1 MKINIALWTE
11 SNFQTGSKERQKAV
25 TTGKGRLPY
34 MERQALSI
42 LVENTPNVLSH
53 VSGLFSRRGYNI
65 DSISAGVTADPR
77 FTRITIVSSGDE
89 LILEQIEKQ
98 LAKLEDVVDIKKL
111 ENGSS
116 VCRELIL
123 IKIRVKNTE
132 RQAVISLAE
141 IFKTKIVDVTNDSM
155 MIELI
160 GSQSKLDAF
169 LELLEG
175 YEILELAR
183 TGITGLT
190 RGSSDVK
197 MFD

>member
-1 MKINIALWTE
+1 
-11 SNFQTGSKERQKAV
+11 
-25 TTGKGRLPY
+25 

-98 LAKLEDVVDIKKL
+98 LAKLEDV
-111 ENGSS
+111 ETGSS